1 MSDHTAKVRLVKI
14 RRCEGKIKEPMGGV
28 LHRKVGSRTDLVDNL
43 VVLKR
48 KNNEQDVEMLKQ
60 RLI

>member
-1 MSDHTAKVRLVKI
+1 
-14 RRCEGKIKEPMGGV
+14 MGGV
-28 LHRKVGSRTDLVDNL
+28 LHRKVGSGTDLVDNL